1 MTPQLPNTD
10 IPDIEWI
17 FGYGSLMWRPGFYHL
32 EQHPARLHGYH
43 RAACIYPRHHRGT
56 DTVPGLVLGLDKG
69 GHCDGVAFRID
80 ISQRAQIID
89 YLHERELIGYAYTPL
104 TAPIEL
110 PHAKVHAYTLIADPD
125 HPHYAGD
132 LEIEAAA
139 AIIMRAQGQSGLN
152 RDYLI
157 STVEKLA
164 DDGVAEWALTELLK
178 KVRVLTGELDQ
189 GGGI

>member
-1 MTPQLPNTD
+1 MFRD
-10 IPDIEWI
+10 
-17 FGYGSLMWRPGFYHL
+17 PGFYHL

-43 RAACIYPRHHRGT
+43 RAACIYSRHHRGT

-80 ISQRAQIID
+80 VNQRAQIID
-89 YLHERELIGYAYTPL
+89 YLHKRELIGYAYTPL
-104 TAPIEL
+104 TTPVDL
-110 PHAKVHAYTLIADPD
+110 PHTKVHAYTFIADPN

-132 LEIEAAA
+132 LGIEAAA

-164 DDGVAEWALTELLK
+164 DDGVAEQALTELLK